1 MFIRHLRQLKT
12 AVSNMC
18 CSIRLNHS
26 QDCSTNSRTKL
37 VRLFTSEKNGPPIKL
52 VEVLKI
58 NSVLFLKNDKV
69 VTNFVNAINDVS

>member
-1 MFIRHLRQLKT
+1 
-12 AVSNMC
+12 MC

-26 QDCSTNSRTKL
+26 QDGSTNSGTKL
-37 VRLFTSEKNGPPIKL
+37 VRLFPSEKGGPPVKL

-69 VTNFVNAINDVS
+69 VTNFVNAINDIS